1 MKRIITWMIYFS
13 DTYTFIYINYSQ
25 IMLGLKNSSRLFVR
39 SFVRLFV
46 LILYILWRFTLFS
59 MLLLSFLPYKSSVC
73 NVRFSFLAR
82 SWAHTHTHT
91 RTLFSLIR
99 LLKFVSFAYV
109 TLLLLPL
116 SPRNAAYLLVR
127 SILTEITIPTAEN
140 CSHAL
145 ALRRRCRCR
154 RFSV

>member
-91 RTLFSLIR
+91 RTRHSHTFLFDSAIEICIVR
-99 LLKFVSFAYV
+99 LCHASIVAAVAAKCC
-109 TLLLLPL
+109 LLACTFNFNWNNYTDSREL
-116 SPRNAAYLLVR
+116 
-127 SILTEITIPTAEN
+127 
-140 CSHAL
+140 
-145 ALRRRCRCR
+145 
-154 RFSV
+154 

>member
-1 MKRIITWMIYFS
+1 MYGS
-13 DTYTFIYINYSQ
+13 
-25 IMLGLKNSSRLFVR
+25 
-39 SFVRLFV
+39 
-46 LILYILWRFTLFS
+46 LFS
-59 MLLLSFLPYKSSVC
+59 
-73 NVRFSFLAR
+73 LAR
-82 SWAHTHTHT
+82 EHIHTLTLALALGT